1 MSKEVTWKVFEEEKE
16 KRKWVEIQHPLI
28 GTPLFE
34 HATDYIS
41 ELENGSR
48 VMVRKKDNFV
58 YRNGSDDSIAD
69 EETVKE
75 LRKRAAEKSKALRK
89 RRRMILY

>member
-1 MSKEVTWKVFEEEKE
+1 MSKEVTWKVFEEEKA
-16 KRKWVEIQHPLI
+16 KRKWVEIQYPLI

-48 VMVRKKDNFV
+48 VMVRKKDNYV
-58 YRNGSDDSIAD
+58 YDNGSGNVANDKQIS
-69 EETVKE
+69 E
-75 LRKRAAEKSKALRK
+75 LRKKAAEKSEINRK
-89 RRRMILY
+89 RRDMILY

>member
-1 MSKEVTWKVFEEEKE
+1 MSKEVTWKVFEEEKA

-48 VMVRKKDNFV
+48 VMVRKKDNYV
-58 YRNGSDDSIAD
+58 YDNGSGNVANDKQIS
-69 EETVKE
+69 E
-75 LRKRAAEKSKALRK
+75 LRKKAAEKSEINRK
-89 RRRMILY
+89 RRDMILY

>member
-1 MSKEVTWKVFEEEKE
+1 MSKEATWKVFEEEKA
-16 KRKWVEIQHPLI
+16 KRKWVEIQYPLI

-48 VMVRKKDNFV
+48 VMVRKKDNYV
-58 YRNGSDDSIAD
+58 YDNGSGNVANDKQIS
-69 EETVKE
+69 E
-75 LRKRAAEKSKALRK
+75 LRKKAAEKSEINRK
-89 RRRMILY
+89 RRDMILY

>member
-1 MSKEVTWKVFEEEKE
+1 MSKEVTWKVFEEEKA
-16 KRKWVEIQHPLI
+16 KRKWVEIQYPLI

-58 YRNGSDDSIAD
+58 YDNGSGNVANDKQIS
-69 EETVKE
+69 E
-75 LRKRAAEKSKALRK
+75 LRKKAAEKSEINRK
-89 RRRMILY
+89 RRDMILY

>member
-1 MSKEVTWKVFEEEKE
+1 MGKEVTWKVFEEEKA

-48 VMVRKKDNFV
+48 VMVRKKDNYV
-58 YRNGSDDSIAD
+58 YDNGSGNVANDKQIS
-69 EETVKE
+69 E
-75 LRKRAAEKSKALRK
+75 LRKKAAEKSEINRK
-89 RRRMILY
+89 RRDMILY

>member
-1 MSKEVTWKVFEEEKE
+1 MSKEVTWKVFDEEKA

-58 YRNGSDDSIAD
+58 YRNGSDGSIVDD
-69 EETVKE
+69 EKVKE
-75 LRKRAAEKSKALRK
+75 LRKGAAEKSEIKRK
-89 RRRMILY
+89 RRDMILY

>member
-1 MSKEVTWKVFEEEKE
+1 MSKEVTWKVFEEEKA

-48 VMVRKKDNFV
+48 VMVRKKDNYV
-58 YRNGSDDSIAD
+58 YRNGSDGSIAD
-69 EETVKE
+69 EEEVKE
-75 LRKRAAEKSKALRK
+75 LRKRADEKLKAIRK
-89 RRRMILY
+89 RRDMILY

>member
-1 MSKEVTWKVFEEEKE
+1 MSKEATWKVFEEEKA

-58 YRNGSDDSIAD
+58 YRNGSDGFIAD
-69 EETVKE
+69 DEKVKE
-75 LRKRAAEKSKALRK
+75 LRKGAAEKSEINRK
-89 RRRMILY
+89 RRDMILY

>member
-1 MSKEVTWKVFEEEKE
+1 MSKEVTWKVFEEEKA

-34 HATDYIS
+34 HATDYIA

-48 VMVRKKDNFV
+48 VMVRKKDNHV
-58 YRNGSDDSIAD
+58 YDNCSGGAANEKLIS
-69 EETVKE
+69 E
-75 LRKRAAEKSKALRK
+75 LRKKAAEKSKINRK
-89 RRRMILY
+89 REGMILY

>member
-1 MSKEVTWKVFEEEKE
+1 MSKEATWKVFEEEKA
-16 KRKWVEIQHPLI
+16 KRKWVEIQLPPI

-48 VMVRKKDNFV
+48 VMVRKKDNYV
-58 YRNGSDDSIAD
+58 YDNGSGSLANEKLIS
-69 EETVKE
+69 E
-75 LRKRAAEKSKALRK
+75 LRKKAAEKSEINRK
-89 RRRMILY
+89 RGNMILY

>member
-1 MSKEVTWKVFEEEKE
+1 MSKEVTWKVFEEEKA
-16 KRKWVEIQHPLI
+16 KRKWVEIQYPLI

-48 VMVRKKDNFV
+48 VMVRKKDNYV
-58 YRNGSDDSIAD
+58 YDNGSGNVANDKQLS
-69 EETVKE
+69 E
-75 LRKRAAEKSKALRK
+75 LRKKAAEKSEINRK
-89 RRRMILY
+89 RRDMILY

>member
-1 MSKEVTWKVFEEEKE
+1 MSKEATWKVFEEEKA

-48 VMVRKKDNFV
+48 VMVRKKDNYV
-58 YRNGSDDSIAD
+58 YDNGSGNVANDKQIS
-69 EETVKE
+69 E
-75 LRKRAAEKSKALRK
+75 LRKKAAEKSEINRK
-89 RRRMILY
+89 RRDMILY

>member
-1 MSKEVTWKVFEEEKE
+1 MSKEVTWKVFEEEKA
-16 KRKWVEIQHPLI
+16 KRKWVEIQLPPI

-48 VMVRKKDNFV
+48 VMVRKKDNYV
-58 YRNGSDDSIAD
+58 YDNSSGSLANNKQIS
-69 EETVKE
+69 E
-75 LRKRAAEKSKALRK
+75 LRKKAAEKSEINRK
-89 RRRMILY
+89 RRDMILY

>member
-1 MSKEVTWKVFEEEKE
+1 MSKEVTWKVFEEEKA

-48 VMVRKKDNFV
+48 VMVRKKDNYV
-58 YRNGSDDSIAD
+58 YRNGSDGSIAD
-69 EETVKE
+69 DEKVKE
-75 LRKRAAEKSKALRK
+75 LRKGAAEKSEINRK
-89 RRRMILY
+89 RRDMILY

>member
-1 MSKEVTWKVFEEEKE
+1 MSKEVTWKVFEEEKA
-16 KRKWVEIQHPLI
+16 KRKWVEIQLPPI

-48 VMVRKKDNFV
+48 VMVRKKDNYV
-58 YRNGSDDSIAD
+58 YDNGSGNLANDKRIS
-69 EETVKE
+69 E
-75 LRKRAAEKSKALRK
+75 LRKKAAEKSEINRK
-89 RRRMILY
+89 RRDMILY

>member
-1 MSKEVTWKVFEEEKE
+1 MSKEVAWKVFEEEKA

-48 VMVRKKDNFV
+48 VMVRKKDNYV
-58 YRNGSDDSIAD
+58 YDNGSGNVANDKQIS
-69 EETVKE
+69 E
-75 LRKRAAEKSKALRK
+75 LRKKAAEKSEINRK
-89 RRRMILY
+89 RRDMILY

>member
-1 MSKEVTWKVFEEEKE
+1 MSKEVTWKVFEEEKA

-28 GTPLFE
+28 GTPLYE
-34 HATDYIS
+34 HATDYIA

-58 YRNGSDDSIAD
+58 YDNGSGNVANDKQIS
-69 EETVKE
+69 E
-75 LRKRAAEKSKALRK
+75 LRKKAAEKSEINRK
-89 RRRMILY
+89 RRDMILY

>member
-1 MSKEVTWKVFEEEKE
+1 MSKEVAWKVFEEEKA

-48 VMVRKKDNFV
+48 VMVRK
-58 YRNGSDDSIAD
+58 
-69 EETVKE
+69 
-75 LRKRAAEKSKALRK
+75 
-89 RRRMILY
+89 